1 MSTRFEWDESKAE
14 ANVHK
19 HSVSFDEAQAVFLD
33 DLAILLPDPEHSA
46 REERWLIIGTSYK
59 RRLLVISFSERGTRI
74 RLISARKATRA
85 ERTKSYARGAQSI

>member
-46 REERWLIIGTSYK
+46 REERWLIIGTSDR
-59 RRLLVISFSERGTRI
+59 RRLLVISFTERSKKI
-74 RLISARKATRA
+74 RLISARKATRV
-85 ERTKSYARGAQSI
+85 ERNQYEEEDRF